1 MTEQV
6 RLDNE
11 ELQAVVAEW
20 GAAVPPAVAHPPI
33 PAGSDPASLLA
44 AGLCAGWPA
53 MDATRDAARLA
64 RADKFSTAEFVTG
77 AELTAADTANAQQ
90 MNGLSL

>member
-33 PAGSDPASLLA
+33 PPG
-44 AGLCAGWPA
+44 
-53 MDATRDAARLA
+53 
-64 RADKFSTAEFVTG
+64 
-77 AELTAADTANAQQ
+77 LTAWPGPVAVRVRF
-90 MNGLSL
+90 